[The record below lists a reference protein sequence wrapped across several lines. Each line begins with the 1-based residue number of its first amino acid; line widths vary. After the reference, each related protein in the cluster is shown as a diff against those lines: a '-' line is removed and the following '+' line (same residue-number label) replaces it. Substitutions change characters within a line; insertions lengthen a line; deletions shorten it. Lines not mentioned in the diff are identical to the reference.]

1 MAQPPEMPQ
10 RLIKIFVESGL
21 DEIRRIEDQAVGELL
36 LRSPR
41 KMMADSPPRGDS
53 RAAGNESGSKDEN
66 ESEPER

>member
-36 LRSPR
+36 LRSPAR
-41 KMMADSPPRGDS
+41 
-53 RAAGNESGSKDEN
+53 
-66 ESEPER
+66 